1 MSKPF
6 ERSIRT
12 PPICTLLFKS
22 WIMRIMGFSKAIK
35 RMKNRRDEIVDLFVQ
50 MQNSFFVLLFYCF
63 ERKTHLLLFIW
74 EYTFR
79 KLIVRCDR
87 RIFQIDINICLL
99 HFCRNHPFLFSY
111 WTNLKFLTFVPSQYY
126 RKWKVYCGRIA
137 PSQYYRNWS
146 PCLKKFSAFL
156 ESFVFRYIFISKL
169 LKCCFRQEP

>member
-50 MQNSFFVLLFYCF
+50 MQNSFFILLFYCF

-99 HFCRNHPFLFSY
+99 QKSPIPVFLLDKFKIPYFC
-111 WTNLKFLTFVPSQYY
+111 
-126 RKWKVYCGRIA
+126 
-137 PSQYYRNWS
+137 
-146 PCLKKFSAFL
+146 
-156 ESFVFRYIFISKL
+156 SFPVLQKMKSL
-169 LKCCFRQEP
+169 LW